1 MKDDMAK
8 MEKYKVWEVIPREP
22 HMRVVGARW
31 VYTRKID
38 GETGKPSAYKA
49 RWVAKGFSQVE
60 GVDFDEL
67 FAAVAHK
74 DSIRVFLAL
83 VSHLDLECDQVD
95 IQAFLNG
102 DLQETI
108 YLASPEGS
116 NIAANKVLLLRKSLY
131 GLRQSPRCFNKAY
144 DKWLRDQGFVPTT
157 ADPCIYTRRNG
168 SDFHSGNM
176 ILGSKLAPESPPLLY
191 NPLVTIAQQ
200 VAVWGVRPLQRPH
213 RSCRIQTNSRLIKL
227 IKHAPFFRLPTC
239 WGQGGKLSVRVT
251 PVRAL
256 MTHCDGL
263 DVIW

>member
-1 MKDDMAK
+1 M
-8 MEKYKVWEVIPREP
+8 
-22 HMRVVGARW
+22 
-31 VYTRKID
+31 
-38 GETGKPSAYKA
+38 
-49 RWVAKGFSQVE
+49 
-60 GVDFDEL
+60 
-67 FAAVAHK
+67 
-74 DSIRVFLAL
+74 FLAL

-95 IQAFLNG
+95 IQVAFLNG

-131 GLRQSPRCFNKAY
+131 GLRQSPRCFNKAF

-200 VAVWGVRPLQRPH
+200 VAHRAETALDDSLRQSEGLPMVLLDLTRAATLLAGWLWGASQDAHVSNLLGSLRVLLDARF
-213 RSCRIQTNSRLIKL
+213 TKL
-227 IKHAPFFRLPTC
+227 IRRTGAFDH
-239 WGQGGKLSVRVT
+239 G
-251 PVRAL
+251 
-256 MTHCDGL
+256 
-263 DVIW
+263 